1 MKIQDLID
9 TQIKTS
15 LLLGH
20 LYGGLQSLEEDLCRD
35 EVSMATQH
43 KFYELRQ
50 ELYKFIRDNY
60 YDIEDIGDAD
70 ILP

>member
-9 TQIKTS
+9 QHFKTS
-15 LLLGH
+15 LLLGYI
-20 LYGGLQSLEEDLCRD
+20 YGGLQFLEEDLLRD
-35 EVSMATQH
+35 NISIATQH

-60 YDIEDIGDAD
+60 YDIEDRGDAD
-70 ILP
+70 TLP